1 VVIRSFDSYQWIY
14 WVGPCSGSILAVIL
28 LKIIKGLEY
37 HTVNG
42 EEQVKP
48 KELISNLVEESLSRA
63 APAPEGS
70 HASQENLTRNERS
83 EDVDIERQAVPKGDR
98 VG

>member
-1 VVIRSFDSYQWIY
+1 MY

-42 EEQVKP
+42 EEVVKP
-48 KELISNLVEESLSRA
+48 EGLISNLVEDSLARA
-63 APAPEGS
+63 APVPEGLA
-70 HASQENLTRNERS
+70 ASQENLTKNERS
-83 EDVDIERQAVPKGDR
+83 TDVDIERQVVPKSH
-98 VG
+98 